1 MIAHADKRVEV
12 CRSHRRCVGRR
23 FDMADAP
30 PWSFYSLCC
39 GGKLELRMKP
49 HKCLYLYHYYKR
61 PVFGFMHIRVQTWL
75 RHLG

>member
-1 MIAHADKRVEV
+1 
-12 CRSHRRCVGRR
+12 
-23 FDMADAP
+23 MADAP